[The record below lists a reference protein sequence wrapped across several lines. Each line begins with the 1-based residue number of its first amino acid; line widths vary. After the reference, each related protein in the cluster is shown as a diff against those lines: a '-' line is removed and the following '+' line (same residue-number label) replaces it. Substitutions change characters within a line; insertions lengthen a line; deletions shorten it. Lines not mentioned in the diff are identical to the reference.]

1 MDIINKVENNK
12 NKFNYSNQNVSY
24 INKKISYS
32 NENVMN
38 KKKKGFTLVEM
49 IIVVTILGILASVA
63 IVKYGKVEENAK
75 KNIDYTNAANIASA
89 ATIAMS
95 EGLPSEQITVNNL
108 VTKGYLNSEPEPQS
122 VEGTFAIEVSDEG
135 KNITVKA
142 GNLEMYPKPKQEK
155 N

>member
-1 MDIINKVENNK
+1 MDIR
-12 NKFNYSNQNVSY
+12 NKFRNSKNRFGD
-24 INKKISYS
+24 S
-32 NENVMN
+32 NEKIRDSNEKVMS

-95 EGLPSEQITVNNL
+95 EGIPSEQITVNNL

-122 VEGTFAIEVSDEG
+122 VEGTFIIEVGDEG